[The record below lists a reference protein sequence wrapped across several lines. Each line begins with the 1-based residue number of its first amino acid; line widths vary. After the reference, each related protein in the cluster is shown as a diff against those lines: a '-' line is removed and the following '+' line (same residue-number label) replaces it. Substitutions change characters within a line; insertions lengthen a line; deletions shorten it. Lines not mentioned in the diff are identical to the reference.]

1 MRHLPL
7 LLLAGLALGACEKK
21 ATIVTGANGETV
33 TVTGDGSNDQTM
45 RITGTGADGEKMEAV
60 VGGEGSSWPAS
71 APAEAPAYPGARVT
85 AVINSGGTGSSNG
98 GGVITFETADTPAA
112 VIDFYKAAA
121 AKAGLKEETSM
132 TTGETQMIT
141 ASGGDGH
148 GLMVAASKVDGK
160 TGATLTF
167 ATKGAK

>member
-21 ATIVTGANGETV
+21 ATTVTGANGESV

-45 RITGTGADGEKMEAV
+45 RITGTGVDGEKMEAV
-60 VGGEGSSWPAS
+60 IGGEGSSWPAN
-71 APAEAPAYPGARVT
+71 APAEAPAYPGAKVT
-85 AVINSGGTGSSNG
+85 AVINSSGTGNSKG
-98 GGVITFETADTPAA
+98 GGIISFETADAPAA
-112 VIDFYKAAA
+112 VIDFYRAAA

-132 TTGETQMIT
+132 TTGDTRMIT

-148 GLMVAASKVDGK
+148 GLMVAVSKTDGK

-167 ATKGAK
+167 AAKGAK